1 METVVKLDPDVE
13 ELLRNEARDRNLEFD
28 RVLNDAVRAG
38 FARNGERFLQK
49 TYSMGAMDD
58 PKKILAE
65 LDELDDLERLR
76 KMRLAD
82 TR

>member
-13 ELLRNEARDRNLEFD
+13 ELLRNEARNRNVELD
-28 RVLNDAVRAG
+28 LVLNDAVRAG
-38 FARNGERFLQK
+38 FARNRERFVQK
-49 TYSMGAMDD
+49 TYPMGAMGD

-76 KMRLAD
+76 KIGLAE

>member
-1 METVVKLDPDVE
+1 METVVRLDPDVE
-13 ELLRNEARDRNLEFD
+13 ELLRSEARNRNLEFD
-28 RVLNDAVRAG
+28 RVLNEAVRAG
-38 FARNGERFLQK
+38 FAGNRNRFVQK
-49 TYSMGAMDD
+49 TYSMGSMDD

-76 KMRLAD
+76 KMRLAE

>member
-1 METVVKLDPDVE
+1 MGTVVNLDPDLE
-13 ELLRNEARDRNLEFD
+13 QLLRREARDRNLEFD

-38 FARNGERFLQK
+38 FAQSRSRFVQR
-49 TYSMGAMDD
+49 TFPMGAMDD

-65 LDELDDLERLR
+65 LDELDDLERMR
-76 KMRLAD
+76 KMHLPE